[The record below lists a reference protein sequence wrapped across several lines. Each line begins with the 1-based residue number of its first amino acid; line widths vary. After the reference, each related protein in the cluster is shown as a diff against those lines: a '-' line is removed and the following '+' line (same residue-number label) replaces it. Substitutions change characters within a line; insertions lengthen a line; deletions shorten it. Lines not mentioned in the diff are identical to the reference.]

1 MAVTNLSPDGT
12 EERDDERVSTLTESQ
27 ENQQDEAV
35 HPSSEDES
43 PEKTAHVTTE
53 PSTKQAHVP
62 KAPDG
67 GLRAWLQVLG
77 GFVIYLNT
85 WGLMISFGVFQSYY
99 ENHLLTNSSPSAISW
114 IGTVQAF
121 FLIEIGVITGPLYDQ
136 GYQRYIL
143 ATGAVLLT
151 LGVMMTSIATEYYSV
166 FLSLGVCSG
175 IGMGCMFFP
184 GITSINSYFSTKRGL
199 ASGLAA
205 LGSGVGA
212 IIYPI
217 VLRELITRVSF
228 PWAVR
233 AVGFIVLAT
242 NIIPL
247 LVMQPLFLPSG
258 KRKLFNKDIFKDF
271 AYTFWSVTN
280 VISWIGIQVPIFYVT
295 LYATEIVGISQ
306 DDAFYMSAI
315 VGAGSLPGRI
325 ITAVASDKLGPL
337 WVYAGTFT
345 FAGIIALVWI
355 RVTTYGG
362 LIVVALLYGFAYG
375 GIASLPP
382 SAIAA
387 LTPDLTTLGTRI
399 GTSFAFA
406 GVAMLVGPPIAG
418 AIKKGPTD
426 YKGAFGFSGAMTIAG
441 SLFLF
446 LAAYLHQRQVQ
457 RTSHNG
463 AKV

>member
-1 MAVTNLSPDGT
+1 
-12 EERDDERVSTLTESQ
+12 
-27 ENQQDEAV
+27 
-35 HPSSEDES
+35 
-43 PEKTAHVTTE
+43 
-53 PSTKQAHVP
+53 
-62 KAPDG
+62 
-67 GLRAWLQVLG
+67 
-77 GFVIYLNT
+77 
-85 WGLMISFGVFQSYY
+85 MISFGVFQSYY
-99 ENHLLTNSSPSAISW
+99 ENHLLTTYSSSAISW

-143 ATGAVLLT
+143 ATGAILLT

-184 GITSINSYFSTKRGL
+184 GITSINTYFSTKRGL

-212 IIYPI
+212 IVYPI

-233 AVGFIVLAT
+233 TVGFIILVT
-242 NIIPL
+242 NAIPL
-247 LVMQPLFLPSG
+247 LAMQPLWLPSG
-258 KRKLFNKDIFKDF
+258 KRKLFDKSIFKDF
-271 AYTFWSVTN
+271 AYTFWSLTN
-280 VISWIGIQVPIFYVT
+280 VISWIGIQIPIFYVT
-295 LYATEIVGISQ
+295 IYATEIVRISQ

-315 VGAGSLPGRI
+315 IGAGSLPGRI
-325 ITAVASDKLGPL
+325 ITAVASDRFGPL
-337 WVYAGTFT
+337 WVYAGTMG

-406 GVAMLVGPPIAG
+406 GLAMLVGPPIAG
-418 AIKKGPTD
+418 AIKRDSTD
-426 YKGAFGFSGAMTIAG
+426 YKGAFGFSGAMTTAG
-441 SLFLF
+441 SLILF
-446 LAAYLHQRQVQ
+446 IAAYLHQRQVQ
-457 RTSHNG
+457 RTLHNG
-463 AKV
+463 GKV